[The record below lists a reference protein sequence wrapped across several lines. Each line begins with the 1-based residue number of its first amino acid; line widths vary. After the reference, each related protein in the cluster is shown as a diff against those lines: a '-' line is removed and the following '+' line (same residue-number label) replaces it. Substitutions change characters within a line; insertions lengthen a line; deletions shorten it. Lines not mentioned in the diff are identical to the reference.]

1 MHNQVDQQKEKEQ
14 IAEAMGKI
22 KNKIMIM
29 SNKGGVGKSTVA
41 ANLARALA
49 NKGFKTGVLDIDLHG
64 PSQAQ
69 LFAIKNKKHS
79 ANGNMIEPFVVGN
92 VKIITA
98 AGFLEDES
106 QPLIWRG
113 PLKISLIKQ
122 FLKDVNWGELDYLVI
137 DSPPGTGDEPL
148 TIGQILP
155 NLTGI
160 IIVTTP
166 QELAVL
172 DSKKAI
178 NFARELNVPILG
190 WIENM
195 AVMNCPHCGKEISL
209 FAGDNTVFEKE
220 DVKLLAKL
228 PFDQTM
234 MLDMLKKEVVQ
245 TPTDKIFE
253 DICSNFIKK

>member
-1 MHNQVDQQKEKEQ
+1 MHNQVDQQEEKKQ
-14 IAEAMGKI
+14 ITEAMSKI

-29 SNKGGVGKSTVA
+29 SNKGGVGKSTVT
-41 ANLARALA
+41 ANLATALA
-49 NKGFKTGVLDIDLHG
+49 RKGFKTGVLDIDLHG

-69 LFAIKNKKHS
+69 LFAIKNKKHT

-92 VKIITA
+92 IKIITA

-106 QPLIWRG
+106 EPLIWRG

-122 FLKDVNWGELDYLVI
+122 FLKDVNWGELDYLLI

-155 NLTGI
+155 ELTGI

-178 NFARELNVPILG
+178 NFARKLNVPILG
-190 WIENM
+190 WVENM
-195 AVMNCPHCGKEISL
+195 AVMNCPHCGEEISL

-220 DVKLLAKL
+220 AVKLLAKL
-228 PFDQTM
+228 PFEPTM
-234 MLDMLKKEVVQ
+234 LLDMLKKEIIQ
-245 TPTDKIFE
+245 TSTDKVFDEMCNKI
-253 DICSNFIKK
+253 IKE

>member
-1 MHNQVDQQKEKEQ
+1 MLEDQKK
-14 IAEAMGKI
+14 IAEVFGKI
-22 KNKIMIM
+22 KNKIMVM

-41 ANLARALA
+41 ANLAVTLA
-49 NKGFKTGVLDIDLHG
+49 EKGYRTGLLDVDLHG

-69 LFAIKNKKHS
+69 LFGIKNKKHQ
-79 ANGNMIEPFVVGN
+79 AINEKIQPFLVDNIKLV
-92 VKIITA
+92 TT
-98 AGFLEDES
+98 AGFIDDES

-122 FLKDVNWGELDYLVI
+122 FLKDVDWGELDYLVI

-148 TIGQILP
+148 TIGQMVPGLS
-155 NLTGI
+155 GI
-160 IIVTTP
+160 VIVTTP

-178 NFARELNVPILG
+178 GFARELNVPILG

-195 AVMNCPHCGKEISL
+195 ATLKCPHCNKEISL

-220 DVKLLAKL
+220 GVNLLGRL
-228 PFDQTM
+228 PFAANLM
-234 MLDMLKKEVVQ
+234 ENMLHKKIARSES
-245 TPTDKIFE
+245 DEIFAAICEKIISKE
-253 DICSNFIKK
+253 QKNV